1 MRVLTAKPR
10 IRSASK
16 GFNKSEAASTFVI
29 PGSSQMSSLI
39 PPVSKDRRQ
48 WYNIEKNTALIQT
61 AAKFRSAGT
70 PAQRPDLEAN

>member
-1 MRVLTAKPR
+1 
-10 IRSASK
+10 
-16 GFNKSEAASTFVI
+16 
-29 PGSSQMSSLI
+29 MSSLI
-39 PPVSKDRRQ
+39 PLVSKDRQQ